1 MKGLRMTKAFLE
13 TMVLRPQSEKFVIRA
28 FSVESLK
35 KVKLFNEK
43 KRAILKKRANRKLSV
58 NDLFA

>member
-1 MKGLRMTKAFLE
+1 MTKAFLE

-28 FSVESLK
+28 FSPESLK

-43 KRAILKKRANRKLSV
+43 KRTVLKKRANRKLSI

>member
-1 MKGLRMTKAFLE
+1 MTKAFLE
-13 TMVLRPQSEKFVIRA
+13 TMVLRPQSERFVIRA
-28 FSVESLK
+28 FSPESLK

-43 KRAILKKRANRKLSV
+43 KRTVLKKRADRKLSI

>member
-1 MKGLRMTKAFLE
+1 MTKAFLE

-28 FSVESLK
+28 FSLKSSK

-43 KRAILKKRANRKLSV
+43 KRAVLKKRANRKLSI